1 MNVTPIP
8 HSLEALTGGNIS
20 LLVAIF
26 VILAIGCFLL
36 VTKTASDARF
46 PGAISIGI
54 AGIVGIVATG
64 SLMVTEQE
72 NQRIETVKTYVS
84 SLGFEVKDGSVA
96 VNPGTDKEMS
106 ISKNGEDYKC
116 TSYAPDSTEEKIF
129 LVCDNAMRAGKG
141 TVEDLSMQLNGMKVR
156 NDTAKEA
163 QEAKNNL

>member
-8 HSLEALTGGNIS
+8 HGIETLPGGNIA
-20 LLVAIF
+20 LLSAIF
-26 VILAIGCFLL
+26 IILAVGCFLL
-36 VTKTASDARF
+36 VTKVGSDTRF
-46 PGAISIGI
+46 PGAIAIGF

-64 SLMVTEQE
+64 SLMITAQE
-72 NQRIETVKTYVS
+72 NERIETVKSYVS
-84 SLGFEVKDGSVA
+84 SLGFEIKDGSVA

-141 TVEDLSMQLNGMKVR
+141 TVEDLSMQLNGMKIR
-156 NDTAKEA
+156 DGASKA
-163 QEAKNNL
+163 SQEAKNKS